1 MKKSILVVAALLL
14 TVMSYS
20 QKKELRQAS
29 KQIESG
35 SFVEA
40 KNTLATIEGSIA
52 SANDE
57 QQAEYYLYRGQAH
70 MGSSNKSEED
80 LVNAAASFKKV
91 IEIESGGKEKFSE
104 QAKEEIQNL
113 VVRLVNT
120 AIEDQNAERYDAAS
134 KKLYAGYTISKI
146 DTAYLFY
153 AAGNAMNAEMYD
165 VAMKHYEELVD
176 LGYTGIVK
184 EYTAVDKE
192 TGEVEPFS
200 SKEERDLMV
209 LSGNYIRP
217 SERMAESKRP
227 LILRDLS
234 AIYVDKGEV
243 EKAKKMIADAKKES
257 PDDISLVRAE
267 ANLALQLDDMKTYN
281 ALMQKVVDSDPNNPE
296 LFYNLGVSSASIGET
311 EKAIEYYKRAL
322 ELDPDYHNAKV
333 NMAVLILERED
344 AIIEEM
350 NTLGTSAADN
360 KRYDELRDKREA
372 MYNEAI
378 PYLESALQTQ
388 PDNVN
393 IARTLMNIY
402 SITGNDTKFKEMKA
416 KIETLENN

>member
-91 IEIESGGKEKFSE
+91 IEIESGGKQKYSE
-104 QAKEEIQNL
+104 QAKKEIQNL
-113 VVRLVNT
+113 VVRLVNS
-120 AIEDQNAERYDAAS
+120 AIDDQNAERYDAAS
-134 KKLYAGYTISKI
+134 KKLYAGYTISKR

-153 AAGNAMNAEMYD
+153 AAGNAMNAQMYD

-176 LGYTGIVK
+176 LGYTGIAK

-200 SKEERDLMV
+200 SKEERDLVV

-243 EKAKKMIADAKKES
+243 EKAKKMIADAKRES

-281 ALMQKVVDSDPNNPE
+281 ALMQKVVDSDPDNPE

-350 NTLGTSAADN
+350 NALGTSAADN
-360 KRYDELRDKREA
+360 KRYDELRNKREA
-372 MYNEAI
+372 MYSEAI

-388 PDNVN
+388 PDNVD

-402 SITGNDTKFKEMKA
+402 SITGDDAKFNEMKA

>member
-1 MKKSILVVAALLL
+1 MKKSILIITALFM

-29 KQIESG
+29 KEIKEG

-52 SANDE
+52 SADDD
-57 QQAEYYLYRGQAH
+57 QKAEYYLYKGQAY
-70 MGSSNKSEED
+70 MGSSGTAEKD
-80 LVNAAASFKKV
+80 LVTAAESFKKV
-91 IEIESGGKEKFSE
+91 IEIESSGKQKHAE
-104 QAKEEIQNL
+104 QAKKEIQNL
-113 VVRLVNT
+113 IVSLVSS
-120 AIEDQNAERYDAAS
+120 AIDDQNAERYEEAS
-134 KKLYAGYTISKI
+134 KKLYAGYNISKK

-153 AAGNAMNAEMYD
+153 AAGNALNAQNYD

-176 LGYTGIVK
+176 LGYTGIAK
-184 EYTAVDKE
+184 EYTAVNKE

-200 SKEERDLMV
+200 SKEERDLVV

-281 ALMQKVVDSDPNNPE
+281 ALMQQVVDSDPDNPE
-296 LFYNLGVSSASIGET
+296 LYYNLGVSSASIGET
-311 EKAIEYYKRAL
+311 EKAQEYYKKAL
-322 ELDPDYHNAKV
+322 ELDPNYQNAKV
-333 NMAVLILERED
+333 NIAVLILEKED
-344 AIIEEM
+344 ALIEEM
-350 NTLGTSAADN
+350 NTLGTSSADN
-360 KRYDELRDKREA
+360 KRYDELKNKRKA
-372 MYNEAI
+372 VYNEAI

-388 PDNVN
+388 PDNIDV
-393 IARTLMNIY
+393 ARTLMNIY
-402 SITGNDTKFKEMKA
+402 SMTGEDAKFNELKA
-416 KIETLENN
+416 KVEALEGN